1 MILMAI
7 GLLAGFASTV
17 HDNTPTPPTAEC
29 RTIRATLEETQI
41 SEGCTIPSGV
51 CVAGVI
57 DGNGGLNGTTLFF
70 LNSSA
75 AGPATALARTVSYSG
90 VFTITTDHGTLSL
103 RETGINGPKTGGGRT
118 FASVA
123 SVITGTDRFAGA
135 TGTLFFT
142 GINVVPL
149 EFRTQMSGELC
160 LTGVRD
166 Q

>member
-1 MILMAI
+1 MIVMAI

-41 SEGCTIPSGV
+41 SEGCTIPSV
-51 CVAGVI
+51 CVAGALTAT
-57 DGNGGLNGTTLFF
+57 GLNGTTLF
-70 LNSSA
+70 LLDSSA
-75 AGPATALARTVSYSG
+75 AGPATALARTGSYSG

-160 LTGVRD
+160 LTGIRD